1 MLINA
6 RTPEELRVA
15 IVDGSTLEDFQVE
28 VAERGSTR
36 GNIYRGTIAKIE
48 PSLNAAFIDYGA
60 ERHGFL
66 AIQDVVPE
74 AYYREPKDKGRR
86 PKIDEVLER
95 GKPIVVQV
103 TKEPEPAKGAALTTN
118 LSLAGRY
125 LVLTPF
131 DATRGVSRKVEDEE
145 TRKRLKDVVAKLD
158 VPDGCGVIVRTNSLD
173 QNKATLSRD
182 LAALSRMWKKVSAE
196 ARTGKGAK
204 LIYSDQDLVLQALR
218 DYLDPEIAE
227 IVVDDDEMY
236 GRAEEYLK
244 SFLPRG
250 GDRLV
255 RYAEREPL
263 FARYGLEPQIDR
275 IHERRVYLK
284 SGGSIVIDR
293 TEALTAIDVNSG
305 RSTKAATQE
314 QTALAT
320 NLEAAEEV
328 ARQLRLRDIGG
339 LVVVD
344 FIDMRA
350 SRSQKKVEK
359 ALRDAMKA
367 DKARSSVGRI
377 SDNGLLEINRQRIHQ
392 ALSLRTHRTCPACDG
407 TGRVPSPEMVGLNL
421 IRRIEAR
428 AATAQLERV
437 RIALSPDLADAVQN
451 GRRRE
456 LAALEREFGLRIEV
470 VGSHRLSLIEQEV
483 EWVKREGGGNGRP
496 AVHPAIVTPSVRAG
510 QLAEEPEGDE
520 ATVDVEGADEA
531 AAGDGSGGERESQ
544 RSRGRSRRRR
554 GGERR
559 LRVGESPAASEGDAG
574 GTGEGLVANGGPA
587 DEPAGRPAEGAAG
600 HGDRGRTRE
609 RRRVGGGD
617 ADARDGKGDQPE
629 RRRVGG
635 EEADAGDG
643 GRGERRERRRAGAE
657 AAETGDGGGDQ
668 KPERKRRR
676 VGGEPEGAAETGS
689 DATSDDRARAAGG
702 DRAEAAGAAGE
713 NDGGS
718 GEGESGDG
726 GSGDGGSG
734 DGGSDEGGSDEGQ
747 RPRRRRRRR
756 SRRGGGQDERK
767 GGQPQG
773 ETQPAVNRSAI
784 GLDFRDRKKDD
795 DPYAGLPVVD
805 DDFDDFVPDPE
816 PHPSER
822 KPFGRGPTPTDRA
835 VLPSVIAAGAGGD
848 GGKRGPRR
856 RGGGGGG
863 KPSHG
868 SAPQRVRRRV
878 GEPRPDEQGGGSG
891 SGRSGGGGS
900 RGGDKKGGGR
910 PRRRRRRGSGGSGG
924 KGDAN

>member
-103 TKEPEPAKGAALTTN
+103 TKEPESGKGAALTTN

-131 DATRGVSRKVEDEE
+131 DPTRGVSRKVEDEE
-145 TRKRLKDVVAKLD
+145 TRKRLKDVVAKLE
-158 VPDGCGVIVRTNSLD
+158 VPDGCGVIVRTSSLD
-173 QNKATLSRD
+173 QNKTALSRD

-196 ARTGKGAK
+196 ARKGKGAK

-350 SRSQKKVEK
+350 ARSQKKVEK

-428 AATAQLERV
+428 AATAPLERV

-483 EWVKREGGGNGRP
+483 EWIKREGGGNGRP
-496 AVHPAIVTPSVRAG
+496 AVHPAVVTPSVRAG
-510 QLAEEPEGDE
+510 QLAEEPEGEEMAD
-520 ATVDVEGADEA
+520 DVEGAEGA
-531 AAGDGSGGERESQ
+531 QAGAAGNGGDDR
-544 RSRGRSRRRR
+544 RPRGPRGRPRRRR
-554 GGERR
+554 
-559 LRVGESPAASEGDAG
+559 
-574 GTGEGLVANGGPA
+574 TG
-587 DEPAGRPAEGAAG
+587 
-600 HGDRGRTRE
+600 E
-609 RRRVGGGD
+609 RRRVGEAPAKPAGGD
-617 ADARDGKGDQPE
+617 EVDGGDGARAESRESEQAAVDGPAAGEREQAPKAAPEAAPAARDQTE
-629 RRRVGG
+629 AVG
-635 EEADAGDG
+635 ES
-643 GRGERRERRRAGAE
+643 RAGAE
-657 AAETGDGGGDQ
+657 DASHDGDRESQDGDG
-668 KPERKRRR
+668 K
-676 VGGEPEGAAETGS
+676 
-689 DATSDDRARAAGG
+689 
-702 DRAEAAGAAGE
+702 
-713 NDGGS
+713 
-718 GEGESGDG
+718 
-726 GSGDGGSG
+726 
-734 DGGSDEGGSDEGQ
+734 

-756 SRRGGGQDERK
+756 SRRGAEGAPK
-767 GGQPQG
+767 GADAQP
-773 ETQPAVNRSAI
+773 SA
-784 GLDFRDRKKDD
+784 DRAAPVRDRRSQAPAAADG
-795 DPYAGLPVVD
+795 PYVGLPVVD
-805 DDFDDFVPDPE
+805 DDFDDFVPDAE

-822 KPFGRGPTPTDRA
+822 KPFGRGPAPVDRG
-835 VLPSVIAAGAGGD
+835 VLPSVIAAGAAGR
-848 GGKRGPRR
+848 RGPRH
-856 RGGGGGG
+856 GVGGGG
-863 KPSHG
+863 KPAATG
-868 SAPQRVRRRV
+868 QPRRRRRV
-878 GEPRPDEQGGGSG
+878 GEPWPDEKAAGTPGGGPGGDAGGSG
-891 SGRSGGGGS
+891 A
-900 RGGDKKGGGR
+900 R
-910 PRRRRRRGSGGSGG
+910 PRRKRRRRSGGSGG
-924 KGDAN
+924 KSDAG